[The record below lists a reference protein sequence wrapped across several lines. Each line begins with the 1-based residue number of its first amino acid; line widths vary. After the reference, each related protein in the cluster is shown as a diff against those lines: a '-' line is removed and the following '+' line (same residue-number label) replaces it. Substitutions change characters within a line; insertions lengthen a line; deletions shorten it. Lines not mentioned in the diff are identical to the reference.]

1 MEKTKLSDI
10 LSRDEIR
17 RLSEPS
23 DLAGWRAV
31 ASIWLVIGLAF
42 AAVALW
48 PHPLVFVAAVL
59 VVGGRQLA
67 LAILMHEA
75 SHYTLFR
82 TRALND
88 FAGDWLAGR
97 FIWIDVKRYREH
109 HRIHHT
115 KTGTAQDTDLSL
127 VTGFPTTRASLAR
140 KLARDITGLSAA
152 RRVFGL
158 ALMDLGLI
166 KWTVANDVVRLP
178 QAGRTPASY
187 LGAAARNLGPVVAAN
202 AALAGL
208 LAALGHLWVFS
219 VWIVAYATTFSLY
232 LRIRSL
238 AEHACTE
245 RSPDMLRNTRTT
257 RAGWLARATVAPL
270 HVNYHIEHH
279 VLPSV
284 PYFRLSEMHRML
296 RERGVVPAPPG
307 YGDVL
312 RLVSTPAATR

>member
-1 MEKTKLSDI
+1 MSRTKLSEI
-10 LSRDEIR
+10 LTREEIR
-17 RLSEPS
+17 RLSAPS

-31 ASIWLVIGLAF
+31 FSIWSVIGLSL
-42 AAVALW
+42 AATALW
-48 PHPLVFVAAVL
+48 PHPFVFIAAVL

-82 TRALND
+82 TRWLND

-109 HRIHHT
+109 HRIHHL
-115 KTGTAQDTDLSL
+115 KTGTAEDTDLSL
-127 VTGFPTTRASLAR
+127 VTGLPTTRASLAR
-140 KLARDITGLSAA
+140 KLIRDVTGLSAV

-158 ALMDLGLI
+158 TLMDLGVI
-166 KWTVANDVVRLP
+166 KWTVANDVEKLP
-178 QAGRTPASY
+178 QAGRGVGSY
-187 LGAAARNLGPVVAAN
+187 VAAAARNLGPVVAAS

-208 LAALGHLWVFS
+208 LWALGHLWVYW
-219 VWIVAYATTFSLY
+219 VWVAAYATTFSLY

-245 RSPDMLRNTRTT
+245 RSPDMTKNTRST
-257 RAGWLARATVAPL
+257 RAGVLARATVAPL

-284 PYFRLSEMHRML
+284 PYFRLREMHRLL
-296 RERGVVPAPPG
+296 RQRGVVPTSPG
-307 YGDVL
+307 YLDVL
-312 RLVSTPAATR
+312 RLVTTKV

>member
-1 MEKTKLSDI
+1 MSRTKLSDM

-31 ASIWLVIGLAF
+31 FSIWLVIGLSL
-42 AAVALW
+42 AATALW
-48 PHPLVFVAAVL
+48 PHPHVFIAAVL

-82 TRALND
+82 TRRLNN
-88 FAGDWLAGR
+88 FAGNWLAGY
-97 FIWIDVKRYREH
+97 FIWIDVDRYREH
-109 HRIHHT
+109 HRIHHA
-115 KTGTAQDTDLSL
+115 KTGTEEDTDRSL
-127 VTGFPTTRASLAR
+127 VTGLPTTRASLAR
-140 KLARDITGLSAA
+140 KFIRDVTGLTAL
-152 RRVFGL
+152 RRIFGL
-158 ALMDLGLI
+158 TLMDLGVI
-166 KWTVANDVVRLP
+166 KWTVANDVKTLP
-178 QAGRTPASY
+178 QAGRRVGSY
-187 LGAAARNLGPVVAAN
+187 VTAALRNMGPVVAAN

-208 LAALGHLWVFS
+208 LWALGHLWVYW
-219 VWIVAYATTFSLY
+219 VWVAAYASTFSLY

-245 RSPDMLRNTRTT
+245 RTTDMTKNTRST
-257 RAGWLARATVAPL
+257 RAGVLARATVAPL

-284 PYFRLSEMHRML
+284 PYFRLGEMHRIL
-296 RERGVVPAPPG
+296 RQRGVVPPSPG
-307 YGDVL
+307 YLDVL
-312 RLVSTPAATR
+312 RLVTTPLD